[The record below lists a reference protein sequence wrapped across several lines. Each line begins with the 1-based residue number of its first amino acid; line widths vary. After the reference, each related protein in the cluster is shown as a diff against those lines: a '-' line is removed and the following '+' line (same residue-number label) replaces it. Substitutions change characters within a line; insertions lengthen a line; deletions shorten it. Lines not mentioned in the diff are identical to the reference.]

1 MAAAAEPGTDLVAEP
16 SQVDNSAMAEGQ
28 VPTTTA
34 PSSPPAS
41 ASMLPVVSGEGFPSV
56 TDVLAQ
62 PAVRKAMPAIITLL
76 TIVVFLIAYSLAK
89 EPPYRSL
96 YPGLS
101 ESDRQAAFE
110 ALSGA
115 EFDVKI
121 NPESG
126 DLIVTDERYHEARLF
141 LASRGL
147 PQEASVGGV
156 GSLSEDAS
164 MTTSQFMEQVRYI
177 AAMEQEL
184 ARSVSQIS
192 SVASARV
199 HLAAPKQSVFVR
211 NRTPAK
217 ASVVVTP
224 HQGRIISNSQVEA
237 IIHMVS
243 SSVPYLATDDVVVVD
258 QRGKLLTDANRNASM
273 QLSSSQMEHKLSIEE
288 NYRTR
293 IEALLA
299 SVVGANN
306 VRSQVDVTMDFTE
319 EEATFEEFDNRGVG
333 PKARSEIISS
343 EAKNSEDAKG
353 IPGSSSNATPAAS
366 AGVVDGQLSSELGG
380 MQGARS
386 TKTTRN
392 YEVDRAVKH
401 VKRIGGNV
409 ERISVA
415 VIINEREVTEVPP
428 PVPAATDPDADPAAE
443 AAPAVSA
450 APVVEAF
457 TEAELERFTN
467 LVKGVVGFNEAR
479 GDTVTVVA
487 AAFEKPVPV
496 ESLVK
501 WYENAQVMSTAKSL
515 GAALT
520 FVVLLFVVVRPVLK
534 SYLPQVEVV
543 EETTRT
549 RRADGE
555 LTEEELAMI
564 QDEEEPES
572 LEDIKAKLKP
582 KKTKISADMLDTANS
597 YDDKVALVRFLV
609 AEDAGRVAN
618 VIRKMIK
625 VS

>member
-28 VPTTTA
+28 VPATTA

-41 ASMLPVVSGEGFPSV
+41 ASMLPVVSGEGLPSV

-184 ARSVSQIS
+184 ARSVAQIS
-192 SVASARV
+192 SIATARV

-273 QLSSSQMEHKLSIEE
+273 QMSSSQMEHKLSIEE

-353 IPGSSSNATPAAS
+353 IPGSSSNATPTAS

-428 PVPAATDPDADPAAE
+428 PAPVATDPDADPA

>member
-192 SVASARV
+192 SIATARV

>member
-16 SQVDNSAMAEGQ
+16 SQVDNNAMAEGQ
-28 VPTTTA
+28 VPATTA
-34 PSSPPAS
+34 SSSPSAS
-41 ASMLPVVSGEGFPSV
+41 GSMLPVVSGEGFPSV

-89 EPPYRSL
+89 DPPYRSL

-115 EFDVKI
+115 EFDVTI

-192 SVASARV
+192 SIATARV

-306 VRSQVDVTMDFTE
+306 VRSQVDVSMDFTE

-343 EAKNSEDAKG
+343 EAKNSEDARG
-353 IPGSSSNATPAAS
+353 IPGSSSNATPTES
-366 AGVVDGQLSSELGG
+366 AGVVDGQLSGELGG

-415 VIINEREVTEVPP
+415 VIINEREVTEAPP
-428 PVPAATDPDADPAAE
+428 PAPAATDPDADPAAE

>member
-1 MAAAAEPGTDLVAEP
+1 
-16 SQVDNSAMAEGQ
+16 
-28 VPTTTA
+28 
-34 PSSPPAS
+34 
-41 ASMLPVVSGEGFPSV
+41 
-56 TDVLAQ
+56 
-62 PAVRKAMPAIITLL
+62 
-76 TIVVFLIAYSLAK
+76 
-89 EPPYRSL
+89 
-96 YPGLS
+96 
-101 ESDRQAAFE
+101 
-110 ALSGA
+110 
-115 EFDVKI
+115 
-121 NPESG
+121 
-126 DLIVTDERYHEARLF
+126 
-141 LASRGL
+141 
-147 PQEASVGGV
+147 
-156 GSLSEDAS
+156 
-164 MTTSQFMEQVRYI
+164 
-177 AAMEQEL
+177 
-184 ARSVSQIS
+184 
-192 SVASARV
+192 
-199 HLAAPKQSVFVR
+199 
-211 NRTPAK
+211 
-217 ASVVVTP
+217 
-224 HQGRIISNSQVEA
+224 
-237 IIHMVS
+237 
-243 SSVPYLATDDVVVVD
+243 
-258 QRGKLLTDANRNASM
+258 
-273 QLSSSQMEHKLSIEE
+273 
-288 NYRTR
+288 
-293 IEALLA
+293 
-299 SVVGANN
+299 
-306 VRSQVDVTMDFTE
+306 
-319 EEATFEEFDNRGVG
+319 
-333 PKARSEIISS
+333 
-343 EAKNSEDAKG
+343 
-353 IPGSSSNATPAAS
+353 
-366 AGVVDGQLSSELGG
+366 

-415 VIINEREVTEVPP
+415 VIINEREVTEAPP
-428 PVPAATDPDADPAAE
+428 PAPAATDPDADPAAE

>member
-1 MAAAAEPGTDLVAEP
+1 
-16 SQVDNSAMAEGQ
+16 MAEGQ
-28 VPTTTA
+28 VPATTA
-34 PSSPPAS
+34 SSTPPAS
-41 ASMLPVVSGEGFPSV
+41 GSMLPVVSGEGFPSV

-89 EPPYRSL
+89 EPPYRSI

-121 NPESG
+121 DPESG

-293 IEALLA
+293 IEA
-299 SVVGANN
+299 
-306 VRSQVDVTMDFTE
+306 
-319 EEATFEEFDNRGVG
+319 
-333 PKARSEIISS
+333 
-343 EAKNSEDAKG
+343 
-353 IPGSSSNATPAAS
+353 
-366 AGVVDGQLSSELGG
+366 
-380 MQGARS
+380 
-386 TKTTRN
+386 
-392 YEVDRAVKH
+392 
-401 VKRIGGNV
+401 
-409 ERISVA
+409 
-415 VIINEREVTEVPP
+415 
-428 PVPAATDPDADPAAE
+428 
-443 AAPAVSA
+443 
-450 APVVEAF
+450 
-457 TEAELERFTN
+457 
-467 LVKGVVGFNEAR
+467 
-479 GDTVTVVA
+479 
-487 AAFEKPVPV
+487 
-496 ESLVK
+496 
-501 WYENAQVMSTAKSL
+501 
-515 GAALT
+515 
-520 FVVLLFVVVRPVLK
+520 
-534 SYLPQVEVV
+534 
-543 EETTRT
+543 
-549 RRADGE
+549 
-555 LTEEELAMI
+555 
-564 QDEEEPES
+564 
-572 LEDIKAKLKP
+572 
-582 KKTKISADMLDTANS
+582 
-597 YDDKVALVRFLV
+597 
-609 AEDAGRVAN
+609 
-618 VIRKMIK
+618 
-625 VS
+625 

>member
-16 SQVDNSAMAEGQ
+16 SQVDDNAMAEGQ
-28 VPTTTA
+28 VPATTA
-34 PSSPPAS
+34 SSSPSAS
-41 ASMLPVVSGEGFPSV
+41 GSMLPVVSGEGFPSV

-192 SVASARV
+192 SIATARV

-306 VRSQVDVTMDFTE
+306 VRSQVDVSMDFTE

-343 EAKNSEDAKG
+343 EAKNSEDAMG
-353 IPGSSSNATPAAS
+353 IPGSSSNATPAES
-366 AGVVDGQLSSELGG
+366 AGVVDGQLSGELGG

-415 VIINEREVTEVPP
+415 VIINEREVTEPP
-428 PVPAATDPDADPAAE
+428 PPPAAPAEGEDPAAE
-443 AAPAVSA
+443 GATLAAAG
-450 APVVEAF
+450 PVVTAF

>member
-16 SQVDNSAMAEGQ
+16 RQVENTAIAESQAPA
-28 VPTTTA
+28 TTTSSG
-34 PSSPPAS
+34 PSAS
-41 ASMLPVVSGEGFPSV
+41 SSMLPVVSGEGFPSV

-89 EPPYRSL
+89 EPPYKSL

-121 NPESG
+121 DPDSG

-164 MTTSQFMEQVRYI
+164 MTTSQFMEQVRYV
-177 AAMEQEL
+177 AAMEMEL

-192 SVASARV
+192 SIATARV

-293 IEALLA
+293 IEALLS
-299 SVVGANN
+299 SVVGTNN

-343 EAKNSEDAKG
+343 EAKNSEDARG
-353 IPGSSSNATPAAS
+353 IPGSVSNATPEAP
-366 AGVVDGQLSSELGG
+366 AGVVDGQLADELGG
-380 MQGARS
+380 LQGARS

-401 VKRIGGNV
+401 VKRIGGSV

-415 VIINEREVTEVPP
+415 VIINEREVTEPP
-428 PVPAATDPDADPAAE
+428 PP
-443 AAPAVSA
+443 APAPADGEDPVEPAVEASA
-450 APVVEAF
+450 GPVVTAF

-467 LVKGVVGFNEAR
+467 LVKGVVGFSEAR

-487 AAFEKPVPV
+487 AAFEKPVPI

-582 KKTKISADMLDTANS
+582 KKTKISAEMLDTANS
-597 YDDKVALVRFLV
+597 YDDKIALVRFLV

>member
-16 SQVDNSAMAEGQ
+16 TQVDNNAMAEGQ
-28 VPTTTA
+28 VPATTA
-34 PSSPPAS
+34 SSSAS
-41 ASMLPVVSGEGFPSV
+41 ASGSMLPVVSGEGFPSV

-192 SVASARV
+192 SIATARV

-343 EAKNSEDAKG
+343 EAKNSEDAMG
-353 IPGSSSNATPAAS
+353 IPGSSSNATPTAS
-366 AGVVDGQLSSELGG
+366 AGVVDGQLSNELGG
-380 MQGARS
+380 LQGARS

-401 VKRIGGNV
+401 VKRIGGSV

-415 VIINEREVTEVPP
+415 VIINEREVTEAPP
-428 PVPAATDPDADPAAE
+428 PAPAATDPAAE

-450 APVVEAF
+450 PPAVEAF

>member
-1 MAAAAEPGTDLVAEP
+1 M
-16 SQVDNSAMAEGQ
+16 
-28 VPTTTA
+28 
-34 PSSPPAS
+34 
-41 ASMLPVVSGEGFPSV
+41 
-56 TDVLAQ
+56 
-62 PAVRKAMPAIITLL
+62 
-76 TIVVFLIAYSLAK
+76 
-89 EPPYRSL
+89 
-96 YPGLS
+96 
-101 ESDRQAAFE
+101 
-110 ALSGA
+110 
-115 EFDVKI
+115 
-121 NPESG
+121 
-126 DLIVTDERYHEARLF
+126 
-141 LASRGL
+141 
-147 PQEASVGGV
+147 
-156 GSLSEDAS
+156 SEDAS

-184 ARSVSQIS
+184 ARSVAQIS
-192 SVASARV
+192 SIATARV

-273 QLSSSQMEHKLSIEE
+273 QMSSSQMEHKLSIEE

-353 IPGSSSNATPAAS
+353 IPGSSSNATPTAS

-428 PVPAATDPDADPAAE
+428 PAPVATDPDADPA

>member
-28 VPTTTA
+28 VPATTA
-34 PSSPPAS
+34 ASSPSAS
-41 ASMLPVVSGEGFPSV
+41 ASMLPVVSGDGFPSV

-89 EPPYRSL
+89 EPPYRSI

-343 EAKNSEDAKG
+343 EAKNSEDAMG
-353 IPGSSSNATPAAS
+353 IPGSSSNATPAES

-415 VIINEREVTEVPP
+415 VIINEREATEPP
-428 PVPAATDPDADPAAE
+428 PPPAAPAEGEDPAAE
-443 AAPAVSA
+443 VATVAAAG
-450 APVVEAF
+450 PVVTAF
-457 TEAELERFTN
+457 TEAELERFTD
-467 LVKGVVGFNEAR
+467 LVKGVVGFSEAR

-487 AAFEKPVPV
+487 AAFEKPVPI

-515 GAALT
+515 GAAFT

-582 KKTKISADMLDTANS
+582 KKTKISAEMLDTANS
-597 YDDKVALVRFLV
+597 YDDKIALVRFLV